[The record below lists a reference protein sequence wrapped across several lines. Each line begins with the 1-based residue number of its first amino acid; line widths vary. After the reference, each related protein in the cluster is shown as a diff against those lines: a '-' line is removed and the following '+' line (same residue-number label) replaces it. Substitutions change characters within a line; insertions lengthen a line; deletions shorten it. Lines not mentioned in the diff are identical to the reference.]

1 MKRRV
6 FYVVNLDRGRILA
19 LVLFVAGTL
28 VLSFSTGYRF
38 ANTSEAASVN
48 PSDSPEPEFR
58 EPQSFDDPRE
68 STEDLSLNAVS
79 ESEDRADPAEKKSDN
94 DRDSET
100 RSDLALKSTEEPG
113 SSRNQPSDKKS
124 VTFSDIARKT
134 DKPTQPE
141 PKKEK
146 PAPKP
151 KPTPAKKP
159 APQKKEVVKKEA
171 PRSEEKKPQKI
182 YTLQMGA
189 FSSRGAAN
197 RMAEQIRKEG
207 MQPYVVTS
215 GNLHLVR
222 LGRSKTK
229 SGLNAEEKK
238 LRAAKFRPITVTV
251 GQ

>member
-113 SSRNQPSDKKS
+113 SSRNQPSDKKICNIFGHS
-124 VTFSDIARKT
+124 A
-134 DKPTQPE
+134 
-141 PKKEK
+141 
-146 PAPKP
+146 
-151 KPTPAKKP
+151 
-159 APQKKEVVKKEA
+159 
-171 PRSEEKKPQKI
+171 
-182 YTLQMGA
+182 
-189 FSSRGAAN
+189 
-197 RMAEQIRKEG
+197 
-207 MQPYVVTS
+207 
-215 GNLHLVR
+215 
-222 LGRSKTK
+222 
-229 SGLNAEEKK
+229 
-238 LRAAKFRPITVTV
+238 
-251 GQ
+251 